1 MRIGML
7 ISVGIWIGL
16 SSLLTGCSMHIADP
30 FSDGDVMVVG
40 DERGINALSDMYAAA
55 ISEGKASPD
64 KAGAYWQNRVLQTER
79 RPLMIS
85 RPKEAK

>member
-7 ISVGIWIGL
+7 ISIGMWL
-16 SSLLTGCSMHIADP
+16 SIAALSGCSFHVADP
-30 FSDGDVMVVG
+30 FSDGDVMIVG
-40 DERGINALSDMYAAA
+40 DERGVNAMSDMYAAA

-64 KAGAYWQNRVLQTER
+64 KTGPYWQNRVLQTER

-85 RPKEAK
+85 RPKEK

>member
-7 ISVGIWIGL
+7 IGAGMWIGIVTL
-16 SSLLTGCSMHIADP
+16 ISGCSFHVADP
-30 FSDGDVMVVG
+30 FSDGDVMIVG
-40 DERGINALSDMYAAA
+40 DERGVNAMSDMYAAA

-64 KAGAYWQNRVLQTER
+64 KKGAYWENRVLQTER

-85 RPKEAK
+85 RPKVK